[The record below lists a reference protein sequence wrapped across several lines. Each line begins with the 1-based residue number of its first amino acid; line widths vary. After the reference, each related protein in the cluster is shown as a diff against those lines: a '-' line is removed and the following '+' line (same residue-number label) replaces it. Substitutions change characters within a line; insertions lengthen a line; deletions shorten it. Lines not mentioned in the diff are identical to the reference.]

1 MNRSSG
7 YSQDIGYVICGG
19 DEPLVE
25 TPVIRLIT
33 CTTSL
38 PDSCQPPA
46 SRSHT
51 TKWLPLWASISLSED
66 HSGSPLMS
74 MCSDNIIAFNVVADP
89 RSSSA
94 QVAEADSDPCRLV
107 THQLWPPLLTP
118 LAASSSMAAASLRP
132 ICAVCRDDVDAHG
145 TDCIPSYSWRLIAC
159 HQLCSGFGIY
169 LFCIDVLY
177 HTRFRPRWL

>member
-7 YSQDIGYVICGG
+7 YSQDIGYMICGG
-19 DEPLVE
+19 DEPLLE
-25 TPVIRLIT
+25 APALRLIT
-33 CTTSL
+33 CATSL

-51 TKWLPLWASISLSED
+51 TKWLPLWAPISLAGD
-66 HSGSPLMS
+66 YSGSPLMS
-74 MCSDNIIAFNVVADP
+74 TCSAVSIAFNVVADP

-118 LAASSSMAAASLRP
+118 WLHRRRWQLLRYSRFVQ
-132 ICAVCRDDVDAHG
+132 CAVMMWTHMARTV
-145 TDCIPSYSWRLIAC
+145 SR
-159 HQLCSGFGIY
+159 
-169 LFCIDVLY
+169 
-177 HTRFRPRWL
+177 HTLGV